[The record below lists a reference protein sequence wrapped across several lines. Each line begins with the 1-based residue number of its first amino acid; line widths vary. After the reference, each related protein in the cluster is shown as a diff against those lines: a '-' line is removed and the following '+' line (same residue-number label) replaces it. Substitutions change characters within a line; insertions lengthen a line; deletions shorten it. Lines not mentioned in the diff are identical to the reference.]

1 MNLLEYWDFEMPP
14 FEGNVDERF
23 YYESEDHAEALHRL
37 RFIIENKNMNM
48 GLLTGEIGSGKTLLG
63 HMIRKEI
70 MNTTE
75 NYVAYFPSS
84 GYNFVDLLR
93 GTISQLTNTPPP
105 NLPKGK
111 FDLMHSLEQFIQ
123 KNVLPNHRQIVIIFD
138 EAQGIAPEDL
148 DAIKNLTNI
157 GNQYFL
163 AVTVIFIGEPRLRQL
178 INSMPQIDQRV
189 SIRYH
194 LNYMN
199 RDDTHK
205 YLVHRMTVASNHK
218 RDNFIFTRE
227 AVDVIFENSKGI
239 PREINRACKL
249 ALEYGFGLQLKKIT
263 SKEMQSIFDD
273 IRNEYR
279 IAS

>member
-1 MNLLEYWDFEMPP
+1 MDLLEYWNFALPP

-37 RFIIENKNMNM
+37 RFIIENRNMNM

-63 HMIRKEI
+63 HIVRKEI
-70 MNTTE
+70 MSTTE
-75 NYVAYFPSS
+75 NYVAYFSSS
-84 GYNFVDLLR
+84 GYPFEDLLR
-93 GTISQLTNTPPP
+93 GIVAQLTKTSIQS
-105 NLPKGK
+105 LPKTK
-111 FDLMHSLEQFIQ
+111 FDLTHLLEDFIQ
-123 KNVLPNHRQIVIIFD
+123 KNVLPNQRQLIVILD

-157 GNQYFL
+157 GNQFFL

-178 INSMPQIDQRV
+178 IASMPQIDQRV

-199 RDDTHK
+199 REDTFK
-205 YLVHRMTVASNHK
+205 YLIHRMSVASNHK
-218 RDNFIFTRE
+218 RDDYIFTKE
-227 AVDVIFENSKGI
+227 AVDVIFENSRGI

-249 ALEYGFGLQLKKIT
+249 ALEYGFSMQLQRLT
-263 SKEMQSIFDD
+263 SNIMESIFDD